1 MTYEV
6 MALSVMHFKNQR
18 PGIPE
23 IENKEIEGR

>member
-6 MALSVMHFKNQR
+6 MALSVKHFKNQH
-18 PGIPE
+18 PGIPG